1 MGFQQVVQPSGRRA
15 FLKSDLQVSA
25 QPVDKLQDHAGFG
38 FDDRFH
44 HYLAGRIPDSNRNA
58 FLVNVH
64 TDIFSTDHK
73 GRPPLERLSEAL
85 KPYSTRGALLNCV
98 ECLARAGELEKAQL
112 LFEKLLGYA
121 NHVGLY
127 SEELGANGCHLGNFP
142 QAFTHLA
149 LISAATYLD
158 RALSGT
164 NTEEWC

>member
-64 TDIFSTDHK
+64 ADIFSTDHK

-98 ECLARAGELEKAQL
+98 GKPESWELAVLRGRRTCTCSEPHANRA
-112 LFEKLLGYA
+112 KLRS
-121 NHVGLY
+121 V
-127 SEELGANGCHLGNFP
+127 
-142 QAFTHLA
+142 
-149 LISAATYLD
+149 
-158 RALSGT
+158 
-164 NTEEWC
+164 